1 MSILICGESS
11 ETEKMLHNRK
21 QCTMQIK
28 TTHRTTRLSSDKQ
41 IDRTQL
47 GCMHGY
53 DNSSIMHMLHRVTS
67 KNYKQHKL
75 VVATK
80 SRL

>member
-11 ETEKMLHNRK
+11 ETEKMFFNRK

-28 TTHRTTRLSSDKQ
+28 TQHRTTRLSSDKQ

-53 DNSSIMHMLHRVTS
+53 DNSSIMYMLHGVTMN
-67 KNYKQHKL
+67 NYKQHKL
-75 VVATK
+75 VIAT
-80 SRL
+80 SQ